1 MFYPTWNLND
11 ELLQGSRVSD
21 DLIITKEDDR
31 RVLKNTLATS
41 RLMAIR
47 G

>member
-11 ELLQGSRVSD
+11 ELLLQGRVSD

-31 RVLKNTLATS
+31 RVLNNTLA